1 MLKLGSFNNNKKV
14 KETLTFR
21 EFWTKHRQTGSFI
34 ITYLFVPNRYPSGGL
49 IFETNEYKVKF
60 TLSKEYWDALKTTYN
75 LRPSDLIGVEF
86 YFTITDTEY
95 GIEKKD
101 GETGTLIPVYE
112 YDKNKKLFRLTYKDK
127 TTLSEPDTV
136 DF

>member
-1 MLKLGSFNNNKKV
+1 MLKLGSFNNNKQV

-21 EFWTKHRQTGSFI
+21 EFWTKHKQTGSFI
-34 ITYLFVPNRYPSGGL
+34 ISYIFVPNRYPTAGL
-49 IFETNEYKVKF
+49 IFETDTYKVKF
-60 TLSKEYWDALKTTYN
+60 TLSNEYWTAFKNTYGLK
-75 LRPSDLIGVEF
+75 PEDIIGVEF

-101 GETGTLIPVYE
+101 SETSTLIPVYE
-112 YDKNKKLFRLTYKDK
+112 YDKSKKYFKLVYKDK
-127 TTLSEPDTV
+127 NTLEDTV